1 MKKKINL
8 ILLGTL
14 VILALGN
21 YAYADIVSPFDPIF
35 DAISYGFKPVMLIII
50 GLLVIIGISSL
61 IIKNIQNDSLENSD
75 KKEGE

>member
-50 GLLVIIGISSL
+50 GISSL
-61 IIKNIQNDSLENSD
+61 IIKKIQNDSLENSD